1 MKSLQIYLFLFLSVF
16 ALGACIQNDIPY
28 PYIKGEITAFEV
40 EGQTGDAEINKNS
53 RTIVVEVGDEVDIE
67 ELRITRFVVNEEAT
81 YSVDEQYCVSPNK
94 FPSAGFSALADLP
107 AGADTRVDFSKT
119 VPVLLRT
126 YQDYQWMITVKQTIE
141 RVVEVENQALPAIID
156 DKNHTVLVYVS
167 QKQDLSAVKITKMIL
182 GGSKATITPDPST
195 VTNFRRPQEF
205 VVNRFDKEELWTVDV
220 VRTTSTGT
228 TGSADVWATR
238 ATLNGGMKQG
248 TTPRV
253 EYRKKSEDTWTVVPE
268 TDVKLESGT
277 TFSTTLTGLQ
287 DGTDY
292 VWRVVVEEVPS
303 TESGFTTEKIQ
314 EIPNLNFDTWSQNPT
329 GSFKKS
335 WYPNADGSNS
345 FWATGNDGV
354 TSSLAGSRDSSTRPE
369 EKSVVNGKAAYM
381 VTLGSVPLVG
391 VAAGNLFIGDY
402 KTNAQSPKDSPK
414 FGRSFT
420 GARPTGLKGWYK
432 YTSNPV
438 DYVGNPDNLK
448 NDECHIYL
456 RLWDDKDNEIGYGE
470 FIGKETVTQY
480 TQFRFDVT
488 YTNKTAKPT
497 KITIVATSSHYGGD
511 FTGMK
516 VTGSVGVGSELW
528 VDEFELLYE

>member
-1 MKSLQIYLFLFLSVF
+1 M
-16 ALGACIQNDIPY
+16 CIRD
-28 PYIKGEITAFEV
+28 
-40 EGQTGDAEINKNS
+40 
-53 RTIVVEVGDEVDIE
+53 R
-67 ELRITRFVVNEEAT
+67 
-81 YSVDEQYCVSPNK
+81 
-94 FPSAGFSALADLP
+94 
-107 AGADTRVDFSKT
+107 
-119 VPVLLRT
+119 
-126 YQDYQWMITVKQTIE
+126 
-141 RVVEVENQALPAIID
+141 
-156 DKNHTVLVYVS
+156 
-167 QKQDLSAVKITKMIL
+167 
-182 GGSKATITPDPST
+182 
-195 VTNFRRPQEF
+195 
-205 VVNRFDKEELWTVDV
+205 
-220 VRTTSTGT
+220 
-228 TGSADVWATR
+228 
-238 ATLNGGMKQG
+238 
-248 TTPRV
+248 
-253 EYRKKSEDTWTVVPE
+253 
-268 TDVKLESGT
+268 
-277 TFSTTLTGLQ
+277 
-287 DGTDY
+287 
-292 VWRVVVEEVPS
+292 
-303 TESGFTTEKIQ
+303 
-314 EIPNLNFDTWSQNPT
+314 PNLNFDTWSQNPT
-329 GSFKKS
+329 GTFKKS

-432 YTSNPV
+432 YTSKPV

-488 YTNKTAKPT
+488 YTNKTAKPA